1 MSATAD
7 TRTIDLGGRP
17 VRVLRRA
24 TATAATAPPVL
35 VLHGWGT
42 SIDVVA
48 SITAGLG
55 AGLEVVAPDF
65 PGFGDSPPPDEPWS
79 VGDYAELVVAL
90 ADELGIGR
98 FSLLGH
104 SFGARVAI
112 VLATTHPDRV
122 ARMVFTGAAGIK
134 PRRKPSYYGRVS
146 VAKAG
151 RVVGAVGGE
160 PGRKLQQ
167 RMRERVASRDWLDAS
182 EAMRGT
188 FRLVVGEDLSPRL
201 PAIQA
206 PTLLLW
212 GRDDEDTPLWM
223 AERMEAAIP
232 NAGLVVLEGGH
243 YVYAERAGELNHIAT
258 HFLAEAT

>member
-1 MSATAD
+1 MSATTD
-7 TRTIDLGGRP
+7 TRTIDVGGRQ
-17 VRVLRRA
+17 VRVLRRSA
-24 TATAATAPPVL
+24 PVPSGAPPVL

-42 SIDVVA
+42 SIEIVG

-55 AGLEVVAPDF
+55 DALEVVALDF
-65 PGFGDSPPPDEPWS
+65 PGFGESPPPEEPWS
-79 VGDYAELVVAL
+79 VGDYAKLVLAL
-90 ADELGIGR
+90 ADALGIPR

-112 VLATTHPDRV
+112 VLATEHPERV
-122 ARMVFTGAAGIK
+122 ARMVFTGGAGIK
-134 PRRKPSYYGRVS
+134 PKRKPAYYGKVS

-160 PGRKLQQ
+160 AGRKLQQ

-188 FRLVVGEDLSPRL
+188 FRLVVGEDLAPRL
-201 PAIQA
+201 AQITA

-223 AERMEAAIP
+223 GERMEAEIP

-243 YVYAERAGELNHIAT
+243 YVYAERAAEFNHIAT
-258 HFLAEAT
+258 HFLAEAA